1 MGGQLGGLLDQARH
15 ERRAKTHQ
23 HDGRRYYGNQ
33 VNGPRLVAFTHKIDV
48 SRAAFVSVN
57 VNVHSSLRL

>member
-23 HDGRRYYGNQ
+23 HDGRRYYGSE
-33 VNGPRLVAFTHKIDV
+33 VNGPRLVAFIH
-48 SRAAFVSVN
+48 
-57 VNVHSSLRL
+57 